1 MPGIGDFI
9 AGAYRRLAPRR
20 AWLYAVTLVL
30 LALSGWAATRLQ
42 LQENIATMLPDGKG
56 GVAEDFRL
64 LQEAPFARKVVIS
77 VDAGPQADPAALPGA
92 VDRLAAALDPA
103 LFTHLA
109 SGPDKR
115 LQTRLLPWLLEALPN
130 LATAAD
136 LEQVRQRLAGDGVA
150 QALQHDYEQLLG
162 PEGFALKE
170 VLRRDPLDLRR
181 LALAKLRYLNLVP
194 GVRLVDNHFVS
205 ADGKSA
211 LLLAETPV
219 AMTDSAGAAALMA
232 AFQKAQATLPAGM
245 SATLVS
251 AHRYTLANARVVK
264 SDLWRI
270 LSCSGIAM
278 LLIFVILL
286 RSLRAI
292 YVFLIPVAVLAVS
305 GLAVALCYPTVSA
318 ITLGFGGVL
327 LGITVD
333 FGLHVYYALRY
344 GQGEAAEITGKV
356 ARPVLFGGLTTIV
369 AFAVLLGSDLP
380 GQRQLAVFSIAGLSA
395 ALVLALFVLP
405 HLVPVGHQ
413 VMARRRQ
420 PVSRRFR
427 GARLAVLVLWL
438 VFCGWSAWQAR
449 HLTINGDLR
458 RLSLVPPE
466 LARAEQQLAQRWG
479 GFRDQAMVW
488 TGADAPAA
496 ALGQANRVFQAL
508 AKAGVPM
515 VSIAPLLPPA
525 TMQAQNRERWQAF
538 WNGEEGA
545 RILASLKKQAA
556 TLGFADDA
564 FAPFTRSLAA
574 PVAPVTL
581 TGADAAGLGS
591 LVEALVV
598 PEGKGVR
605 ILTLAPDSPAV
616 AAALQGLQPAPRLV
630 SPTRFRA
637 EISAAIGADFR
648 RFISWAA
655 LLAGGLLVL
664 LFRRPG
670 KVLAAALPVAT
681 GLLGMFGIM
690 GALGI
695 EFNLFNVIAT
705 ILVIGLGMDY
715 GIFMV
720 CRYSEGQDLATG
732 RAVLASGL
740 TTLAGFGALVL
751 GRHPALHSIGVTVL
765 LGIGT
770 AIPAALLVVPA
781 LYGRRRE

>member
-1 MPGIGDFI
+1 MVGIADFI
-9 AGAYRRLAPRR
+9 AGAYRRLARHR
-20 AWLYAVTLVL
+20 TALFVVTLLL
-30 LALSGWAATRLQ
+30 LALSGWAATRLK
-42 LQENIATMLPDGKG
+42 LQENIATMLPDGHG
-56 GVAEDFRL
+56 GVAEDFHL

-77 VDAGPQADPAALPGA
+77 VDAGPKADPATLPAA
-92 VDRLAAALDPA
+92 VDKLAAALDPS

-109 SGPDKR
+109 SGPDRR
-115 LQTRLLPWLLEALPN
+115 LQTRLLPWLFDALPN
-130 LATAAD
+130 LVTAAD
-136 LEQVRQRLAGDGVA
+136 LGKIQAQLQGDGVE
-150 QALQHDYEQLLG
+150 QALQHDYEQLVG

-170 VLRRDPLDLRR
+170 VIRRDPLDLRR

-211 LLLAETPV
+211 LLLAETPI
-219 AMTDSAGAAALMA
+219 AMTDSAGAARLVA
-232 AFQKAQATLPAGM
+232 AFNQATASLPAGM
-245 SATLVS
+245 KATLVS
-251 AHRYTLANARVVK
+251 AHRYTLANARVIK

-270 LSCSGIAM
+270 LSFSGIAM
-278 LLIFVILL
+278 LLIFIVLL
-286 RSLRAI
+286 RSLRAA

-305 GLAVALCYPTVSA
+305 GLAVALCYPAVSA

-344 GQGEAAEITGKV
+344 GQGGAAEITGKV
-356 ARPVLFGGLTTIV
+356 ARPVLFGALTTIA

-395 ALVLALFVLP
+395 ALLLALFVLP
-405 HLVPVGHQ
+405 QLVPVGHQ

-420 PVSRRFR
+420 KPARTLPGAR
-427 GARLAVLVLWL
+427 GAVLLLWL
-438 VFCGWSAWQAR
+438 VFCVWSAWQAR
-449 HLTINGDLR
+449 HLAINGDLR

-466 LARAEQQLAQRWG
+466 LARAEKELAARWG
-479 GFRDQAMVW
+479 GFRDQAMIW
-488 TGADAPAA
+488 TGAEKPDA
-496 ALGQANRVFQAL
+496 ALTEADQVFQAL
-508 AKAGVPM
+508 KKASVPM

-525 TMQAQNRERWQAF
+525 TVQAQNRQRWQAF
-538 WNGEEGA
+538 WAGAEG
-545 RILASLKKQAA
+545 RQILARLKQGAA

-564 FAPFTRSLAA
+564 FAPFTQSLASA
-574 PVAPVTL
+574 AAPVTL
-581 TGADAAGLGS
+581 ESARQAGLGS

-598 PEGKGVR
+598 PEGAGTR
-605 ILTLAPDSPAV
+605 ILTLTPDSPAV
-616 AAALQGLQPAPRLV
+616 AAALAGLQPAPRLV
-630 SPTRFRA
+630 SPARFRA

-648 RFISWAA
+648 RFISWAG
-655 LLAGGLLVL
+655 LLAGTLLIV

-690 GALGI
+690 GALGL
-695 EFNLFNVIAT
+695 EFNLFNIIAT

-740 TTLAGFGALVL
+740 TTLAGFGSLIL

-770 AIPAALLVVPA
+770 AIPAALLVIPA
-781 LYGRRRE
+781 LYGRRRA